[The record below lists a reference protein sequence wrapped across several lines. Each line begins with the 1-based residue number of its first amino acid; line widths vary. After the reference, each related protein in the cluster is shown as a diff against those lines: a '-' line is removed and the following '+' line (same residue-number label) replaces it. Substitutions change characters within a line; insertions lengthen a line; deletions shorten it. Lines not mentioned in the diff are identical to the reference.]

1 MCGDEYSI
9 ELILSSMLQQNDCYS
24 NPDKP
29 DTILVETIIDNAP
42 KTISIT
48 LASYHRKMV
57 FLYHEMW
64 EQGGSGDKFT
74 ALIFN

>member
-29 DTILVETIIDNAP
+29 DTILLEALLDGSR
-42 KTISIT
+42 KTISVT
-48 LASYHRKMV
+48 LTSYHRK
-57 FLYHEMW
+57 L
-64 EQGGSGDKFT
+64 S
-74 ALIFN
+74 